1 MLCWDGPFAR
11 AFILVSGLVLFP
23 SLHCSAAP
31 SWSGVLRD
39 SAGNP
44 VDLATIK
51 LLAANR
57 HRAYSATTSTTG
69 QFVFTAV
76 AAGDYALTVS
86 VAGKILTGADPL
98 IFKDG
103 RALGSG
109 LRLPPQG
116 DELFINPLGVR
127 RLPSPRAG

>member
-23 SLHCSAAP
+23 SLHCFAAP

-51 LLAANR
+51 LLAADR

-86 VAGKILTGADPL
+86 VAGTIWTAAAPGTMQAGRGLGAV
-98 IFKDG
+98 
-103 RALGSG
+103 
-109 LRLPPQG
+109 LRL
-116 DELFINPLGVR
+116 
-127 RLPSPRAG
+127 SPRRPGRR

>member
-76 AAGDYALTVS
+76 AAGGHSPPGRLS
-86 VAGKILTGADPL
+86 GKTSTATAPVI
-98 IFKDG
+98 
-103 RALGSG
+103 RQY
-109 LRLPPQG
+109 RPQ
-116 DELFINPLGVR
+116 
-127 RLPSPRAG
+127 PR

>member
-23 SLHCSAAP
+23 SLHCSAA

-51 LLAANR
+51 LLPANR

-76 AAGDYALTVS
+76 AAGHYPLTVS
-86 VAGKILTGADPL
+86 VSCKIWTAAAAVTL
-98 IFKDG
+98 KDG
-103 RALGSG
+103 RA
-109 LRLPPQG
+109 RWPA
-116 DELFINPLGVR
+116 R
-127 RLPSPRAG
+127 RSP